1 MLEGKYVA
9 VQSAFENVVQE
20 IKNLPE
26 DLRSLRVMYLLE
38 SLDHEFGEEFLEE
51 ISWILEHRLKNGTW

>member
-51 ISWILEHRLKNGTW
+51 ISWILKHRLKNGTW